1 MKQITNEELGLN
13 GIEIIVSARGCGKE
27 EAMRKHIC
35 ELANDLGA
43 TKDHPLKVAVM
54 NGERLQRID
63 ADNVVVETIKPKVN
77 EPLSIPLPPCGRKR

>member
-1 MKQITNEELGLN
+1 MN

-27 EAMRKHIC
+27 EAICKNIC
-35 ELANDLGA
+35 EFANDLGA
-43 TKDHPLKVAVM
+43 TKDHPLKVTVM

-77 EPLSIPLPPCGRKR
+77 EPLSIPLPPYGREQ